1 MIVVRNNDYIV
12 AYRNNKLY
20 EQDNPKISSLDD
32 IYSTQPSNK
41 DVYPF
46 YVSGTTYKQ
55 NQQSA
60 YSQCLILLEL
70 LKRCECSTS
79 TLFEIVGWVQR
90 NCGQFGLAK
99 RLRKEGLL

>member
-20 EQDNPKISSLDD
+20 EQDYPKLYSLED
-32 IYSTQPSNK
+32 IYSTPINK

-46 YVSGTTYKQ
+46 YVSGTTFKQ
-55 NQQSA
+55 KQQSA
-60 YSQCLILLEL
+60 YYQCKLLLGL
-70 LKRCECSTS
+70 LKSCECSTE

-90 NCGQFGLAK
+90 NCGRFGLAK